1 MAAECSESLVH
12 SRHKHQ
18 LDMGP
23 SAWKTGSTSADTGT
37 SSRVGDSAIAEWRPK
52 LELGKTPEKCG
63 ECLDT
68 RDVIEWETP

>member
-52 LELGKTPEKCG
+52 LELGKTPENF
-63 ECLDT
+63 ECLDS
-68 RDVIEWETP
+68 RDVIERET